1 MHVCVSIF
9 HPWKI
14 RARLKPTRPLGVPAH
29 SKAYMYYST
38 CAHVHAHLLPYSLA
52 VTMPSTSCVASCRLL
67 LGLYCNL
74 RINSPPD
81 ALLHLELRIYTVV
94 TEFALLELGLKI
106 QQLRTERCIEFRLSD
121 INKLKNKRKNVTLVT
136 QAAWLDCSCLQY
148 QKKKKVSHACDS
160 SRSA

>member
-1 MHVCVSIF
+1 MC
-9 HPWKI
+9 
-14 RARLKPTRPLGVPAH
+14 
-29 SKAYMYYST
+29 
-38 CAHVHAHLLPYSLA
+38 AHLLPSSVAL
-52 VTMPSTSCVASCRLL
+52 TMPNASCAAPCFLL

-74 RINSPPD
+74 WINSPPD

-136 QAAWLDCSCLQY
+136 QATWLDCCCLQY
-148 QKKKKVSHACDS
+148 SKEKKIVTGRDS
-160 SRSA
+160 AATDRLHCLQYLTTDTLYSPN

>member
-1 MHVCVSIF
+1 
-9 HPWKI
+9 
-14 RARLKPTRPLGVPAH
+14 
-29 SKAYMYYST
+29 MY
-38 CAHVHAHLLPYSLA
+38 AHLLPYSLA

-121 INKLKNKRKNVTLVT
+121 INKLKNKKEKT
-136 QAAWLDCSCLQY
+136 
-148 QKKKKVSHACDS
+148 
-160 SRSA
+160 SRL